1 MLQGPGKTPSG
12 KILAYVRMPS
22 RNLYQLPRAADQSL
36 EEGKTRNEDTHTGGG
51 KGSAC
56 LKGGGGRERERIY

>member
-56 LKGGGGRERERIY
+56 LKGGGGGGEREII